1 MKIPAFKL
9 EEFWKKYEF
18 TAPYLLCC
26 SDGESWK
33 LNEILELADPESK
46 KLWESLSLGYTEL
59 PGLPLL
65 RKEIARLYSLLNSDQ
80 ILTLAGAEEGIYCSM
95 RTLIESGDHVI
106 VIDPCYQSLATLS
119 QSFGADMTRIALDS
133 KNQWQ
138 LELEEVEKA
147 FRPDTK
153 LLILNYPHNPTGAL
167 LEKEVFEGLIEL
179 ARKRGTYIFCDEV
192 YRYLEI
198 DEADRLPS
206 IADAYEKGIAL
217 NVMTKAFGLA
227 GLRIGWLATQDVDFL
242 QRVGSYKLY
251 TSICNSA
258 PSEILALI
266 ALRAKDKILKRNRG
280 VMLENLKILESFMK
294 EYRELLSWIPPK
306 SGTMAVL
313 ELLLPVPIEK
323 FAEELLKKMGVL
335 IMPGIVF
342 DLPGNFF
349 RLGFGKRNMN
359 EALDRFEQF
368 LKHYEK

>member
-26 SDGESWK
+26 SDTESWK

-46 KLWESLSLGYTEL
+46 KLWESLSLGYTES
-59 PGLPLL
+59 PGLPIL
-65 RKEIARLYSLLNSDQ
+65 RKEISHLYSLIESDQ
-80 ILTLAGAEEGIYCSM
+80 VLTFAGAEEGIYCSM
-95 RTLIESGDHVI
+95 RTLIEPGDHVI
-106 VIDPCYQSLATLS
+106 IIDPCYQSLATLP
-119 QSFGADMTRIALDS
+119 QSFGADITRIVLDS

-138 LELEEVEKA
+138 LDLKEVETV
-147 FRPDTK
+147 FRSDTK
-153 LLILNYPHNPTGAL
+153 LLVLNYPHNPTGAIL
-167 LEKEVFEGLIEL
+167 IKEVYEGLIEL

-198 DEADRLPS
+198 DEAKKLPS

-266 ALRAKDKILKRNRG
+266 ALRAKDKILKKNRK
-280 VMLENLKILESFMK
+280 VMLDNLKILESFVG
-294 EYRELLSWIPPK
+294 RHQNLLSWVLPQ

-313 ELLLPVPIEK
+313 ELLLPVSIEK
-323 FAEELLKKMGVL
+323 FSEELVEKMGVL
-335 IMPGIVF
+335 IMPGNVF

-349 RLGFGKRNMN
+349 RVGFGKKNMI
-359 EALDRFEQF
+359 EALNRFEQF
-368 LKHYEK
+368 LKYYGK